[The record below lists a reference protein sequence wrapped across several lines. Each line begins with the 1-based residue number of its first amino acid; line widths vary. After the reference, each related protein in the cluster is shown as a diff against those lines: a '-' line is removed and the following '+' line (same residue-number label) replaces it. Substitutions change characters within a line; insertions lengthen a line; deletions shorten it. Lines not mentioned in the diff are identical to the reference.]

1 MSVKRRWHY
10 GWVIVAVSF
19 ISMFIGL
26 GPRGSFPIFYVAM
39 LEEFHWTRAGTAG
52 VFSIGMLTA
61 AITMPI
67 VGTLFDRYG
76 PKLLMGIGSVVL
88 ALGLAAASRTGD
100 IWQLYISYGIVVTAG
115 MSCVS
120 VVPHTAII
128 TNWFTTRSG
137 RAIGLAT
144 SGMGGSYA
152 IAILSQYVTSNY
164 GWRNGYLVLGIL
176 VAVIVLPLVLAFQRL
191 RTPSPSASG
200 ERAGERSTAM
210 PAPQGQRLEK
220 GNPPGKAGEGWT
232 LRRAMRTSRFWMVFL
247 AFFLS
252 GYASFLIGTHQVAFN
267 VDMGY
272 SQFLAASMVGLFGIV
287 NTFGRMGGFLSDR
300 IGREGAYSMGA
311 GGSAVAIMLL
321 LLARNPLNPFF
332 LYGWALLFGL
342 GIGLMGPSILATTAD
357 LFKGRHLGAI
367 IGFMGLGF
375 NAGGAL
381 GPWVGGYIYDV
392 LGKYDTAFYSAIA
405 AAVLS
410 AMFIWVA
417 APRKARRE

>member
-1 MSVKRRWHY
+1 VSAKRPLHY
-10 GWVIVAVSF
+10 GWIIVAVSF
-19 ISMFIGL
+19 VSMFIGL
-26 GPRGSFPIFYVAM
+26 GARGSFPIFYVAM

-52 VFSIGMLTA
+52 VFSVGMLTA

-67 VGTLFDRYG
+67 VGALFDRYG
-76 PKLLMGIGSVVL
+76 PKPVMGIGSMVL
-88 ALGLAAASRTGD
+88 ALGLAAASRTGG
-100 IWQLYISYGIVVTAG
+100 IWQLYISYGIVVTAA
-115 MSCVS
+115 MNTLS

-176 VAVIVLPLVLAFQRL
+176 VAGIVAPLVLAFQRL
-191 RTPSPSASG
+191 RTAKPSVSRP
-200 ERAGERSTAM
+200 RGERSAPM
-210 PAPQGQRLEK
+210 PPAQGRPSKK
-220 GNPPGKAGEGWT
+220 GSPPGKANEGWT
-232 LRRAMRTSRFWMVFL
+232 LRRAVSTGRFWMVFL

-252 GYASFLIGTHQVAFN
+252 GYTSFLIGTHQVAFN

-272 SQFLAASMVGLFGIV
+272 SQLLAASMVGLFGIV

-300 IGREGAYSMGA
+300 IGREGAYGIGA
-311 GGSAVAIMLL
+311 GSSAVAILLL
-321 LLARNPLNPFF
+321 LLARNPLNSFF

-342 GIGLMGPSILATTAD
+342 GIGLMGPSILASTAD

-392 LGKYDTAFYSAIA
+392 LGKYDTAFLSAIV

-410 AMFIWVA
+410 ALFIWMA